1 MSFARV
7 LAYVASLISIDGNN
21 NANFTGNLGVGTS
34 SVSAGN
40 VLQVGGNMSVAG
52 VTTFNNT
59 TTFNADQTLQSS
71 GSATLNFV
79 NTTTPGIIG
88 TATAKIV
95 AKLFNSVGVQKPA
108 SLIQTYWTSPTTTTE
123 NGIIDIQTMQ
133 SGALNQRFYIGSG
146 IASTAATGG
155 DKGAD
160 SINVKSI
167 WVDGTRIDNNLALL
181 AGANTFTADQ
191 TIYVSGGGTLNIKNA
206 TAPGSDNTTIA
217 AIRTYGQ
224 SSTSV
229 QRNIGSIVG
238 FMNSAANANEYGSL
252 VFQTIQA
259 GSNANRFAIANG
271 MYSSNATGGDKG
283 ADTINAKGIYIDGVA
298 VASTTFVAPLA
309 TTSGTT
315 ATISGIPSTAKK
327 IRVWINQFSTNGS
340 SLHLLQLGTAG
351 GIVSTGYVG
360 GSGEQ
365 GSGGYTQAGNTTNG
379 IAISNN
385 AASNSA
391 KTGLITLEQVAAN
404 VWVASGNTYDSG
416 TNRAGT
422 AAATVTLSGALTQ
435 IRLTSSGADT
445 LDGGS
450 FSISYE

>member
-283 ADTINAKGIYIDGVA
+283 ADTINTKGYYIDGAA
-298 VASTTFVAPLA
+298 VISVKTFAVFTPLA
-309 TTSGTT
+309 NEPPAANFATLATRNSRPILQFDTTTQEAAIFSGVVPATYGTGGLTVVLWSTLNSATTGTLGYDIAFETSNGLDTDADSFATAKT
-315 ATISGIPSTAKK
+315 AT
-327 IRVWINQFSTNGS
+327 
-340 SLHLLQLGTAG
+340 
-351 GIVSTGYVG
+351 
-360 GSGEQ
+360 
-365 GSGGYTQAGNTTNG
+365 
-379 IAISNN
+379 
-385 AASNSA
+385 
-391 KTGLITLEQVAAN
+391 
-404 VWVASGNTYDSG
+404 
-416 TNRAGT
+416 
-422 AAATVTLSGALTQ
+422 AATVPGTLGVPMTHTVTFSNSE
-435 IRLTSSGADT
+435 I
-445 LDGGS
+445 DGDRKS
-450 FSISYE
+450 VV